1 MNGRATLE
9 QNLSEADLEKQK
21 LMQEYRE
28 ELTKVFVFYFIFL
41 PVLTVKTLFYFLII
55 WFKIQEDIATLR
67 LVLNDKIKRE
77 NELKNL
83 LGISFVDEIKH
94 DFAEGFQQIKSTT
107 A

>member
-1 MNGRATLE
+1 LNGRATLE

-55 WFKIQEDIATLR
+55 
-67 LVLNDKIKRE
+67 
-77 NELKNL
+77 
-83 LGISFVDEIKH
+83 
-94 DFAEGFQQIKSTT
+94 
-107 A
+107 